1 MIRRQRLVRAEA
13 NMSCSSVKCSS
24 NGKMKFQEE
33 GNETNTN
40 TDKSSNRLAI
50 ARALTFDWGEHITLS
65 ASYCEC
71 VRYKWGMKRN

>member
-1 MIRRQRLVRAEA
+1 
-13 NMSCSSVKCSS
+13 MSYSSVKSFS
-24 NGKMKFQEE
+24 NGKIMFLKE

-50 ARALTFDWGEHITLS
+50 ARALPFHWGEHITFS

-71 VRYKWGMKRN
+71 VRYNWGIKCN